1 MVLST
6 VIDKVEDELI
16 LRRRQKFQQKG
27 GAAKD
32 KHSLIVNPMF
42 RARQKIKSQLVE
54 ERKKKRLVKFAR

>member
-16 LRRRQKFQQKG
+16 LRRRRKFQQKG

-42 RARQKIKSQLVE
+42 RARQKITSQLVE